1 MVGPPQDDAAER
13 LVRASRRDRLG
24 DAADD
29 LVSDDAE
36 AHDDAVGDALRVE
49 APGGDAVLHRAP
61 DAVAADV
68 DVVGRLAAADMD
80 GAAPGLEIG
89 RASCRE
95 RVCQDVSLRVD
106 AVSFKK
112 QHRYTSRSSTQS
124 KS

>member
-49 APGGDAVLHRAP
+49 EPGGDAVLHRAP

-80 GAAPGLEIG
+80 AAAPGIDP
-89 RASCRE
+89 
-95 RVCQDVSLRVD
+95 VVVVD
-106 AVSFKK
+106 ADGV
-112 QHRYTSRSSTQS
+112 RAPAAADGTVLDTGSRHAPPVAI
-124 KS
+124 